1 MALASYPRSGNT
13 LARSLLEATF
23 GCYTGCDTNPERAL
37 SLELQRCGLKG
48 EGEVGEKVWLVKTH
62 FPERGGWKPFKAARV
77 LLLVR
82 NPFDAIDSYFNQTLT
97 NTHSTSLHESQY
109 ERFAAVWDGA
119 LRNEADVWVRFLEYW
134 EASFV
139 PVLLLRCA
147 APTQTPAFCP
157 EPLNLHTSGT
167 RTCSASPSPRCVT

>member
-1 MALASYPRSGNT
+1 MAIGHPNQAIGPI
-13 LARSLLEATF
+13 ATF

-147 APTQTPAFCP
+147 APTQTPASCP